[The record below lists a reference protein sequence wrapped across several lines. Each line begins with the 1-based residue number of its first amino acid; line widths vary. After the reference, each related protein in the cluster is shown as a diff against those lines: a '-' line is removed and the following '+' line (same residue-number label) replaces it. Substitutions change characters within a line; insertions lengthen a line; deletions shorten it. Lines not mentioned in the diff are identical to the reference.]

1 MTFAAWLAFAAAS
14 LVLVVIPGPTVVL
27 VVSYALTQG
36 RRVALAVAAGVATGD
51 LVAMTLSLA
60 GLGALL
66 ATSAML
72 FALLKWAGAAYLL
85 SLGIRLWRAK
95 PELATTEEGASERA
109 AGAIFGHAFVVTA
122 LNPKSIAFF
131 FAYVPPFI
139 DHSAP
144 LFRQFVVM
152 EATFVFIAACN
163 ALAYALLADQ
173 MRARIRRPAVLRA
186 VNRAGATC
194 LVGMAAVTAAAAR
207 T

>member
-1 MTFAAWLAFAAAS
+1 
-14 LVLVVIPGPTVVL
+14 VVL
-27 VVSYALTQG
+27 VVGYALTQG
-36 RRVALAVAAGVATGD
+36 RRVALAVAAGVATGE

-66 ATSAML
+66 AASATL
-72 FALLKWAGAAYLL
+72 FTVLKWAGAAYLVY
-85 SLGIRLWRAK
+85 LGIRLWRAK
-95 PELATTEEGASERA
+95 PELAAMEVRSGRRP
-109 AGAIFGHAFVVTA
+109 AGAIFGHAFLVTA

-131 FAYVPPFI
+131 VAFVPQFV

-152 EATFVFIAACN
+152 EATFVAIAACN

-173 MRARIRRPAVLRA
+173 MRMRIRRPGVLRA
-186 VNRAGATC
+186 INRAGAGC

-207 T
+207 S